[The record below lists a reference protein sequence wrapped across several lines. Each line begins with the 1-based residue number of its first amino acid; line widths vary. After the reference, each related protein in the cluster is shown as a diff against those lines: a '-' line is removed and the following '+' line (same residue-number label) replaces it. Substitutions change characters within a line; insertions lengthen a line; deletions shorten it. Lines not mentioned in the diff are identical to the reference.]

1 MGDFLCVTTCHVLK
15 RYCRAVENREQ
26 AERTLKSE
34 IDEYGNSFLET
45 SSNTG
50 YIIVDT
56 YADTP
61 QFLGGNPYFF
71 CENLYQSVSFVD
83 ASMYHAIFHA
93 IRVAIQFAKN
103 RDIA

>member
-1 MGDFLCVTTCHVLK
+1 MNLTTFVQSIIHTNTCRPTKLYSINYEKLLK
-15 RYCRAVENREQ
+15 GHT
-26 AERTLKSE
+26 RTPCTFNCI
-34 IDEYGNSFLET
+34 IDGTVSVF
-45 SSNTG
+45 
-50 YIIVDT
+50 I
-56 YADTP
+56 ADTP